1 LSGILEAIYAE
12 LQAIKA
18 ALAQPNQSFG
28 APPQQQYTGQIGTPQ
43 QQYAPQQLP
52 PQQAPVQTPPQNITA
67 DTILALIQPHIGNPT
82 TKEALGGAM
91 RAMGINALP
100 ETQPHQFAE
109 LYARFQ
115 AVLAAPQQAPPVQ
128 STSII

>member
-12 LQAIKA
+12 LQAIRA
-18 ALAQPNQSFG
+18 QLAQ
-28 APPQQQYTGQIGTPQ
+28 ATPPQQGYQAPMQQYAAPQ
-43 QQYAPQQLP
+43 QQYAAPQAP
-52 PQQAPVQTPPQNITA
+52 VQQAPVQQAPPQNITA
-67 DTILALIQPHIGNPT
+67 DTILALIQPHIGNPV

-100 ETQPHQFAE
+100 DTQPHQFAE

-115 AVLAAPQQAPPVQ
+115 AVLAQPVQQAPAVQ
-128 STSII
+128 PTSII